1 MPNTAVICPDDPGIH
16 FTPSADA
23 SAASLLTSGALQF
36 VAELERR
43 FGSRRQ
49 QLLGLREDRQ
59 QRLNEGEQPGFRI
72 ETAELRDA
80 QWQAKTAPADLRER
94 HVELLV
100 PAGRT
105 SLEQAF
111 ASGAST
117 VIADL
122 EDSHA
127 PTWQRTLAGQHALK
141 ELIGS
146 RRRAGLAVSGS
157 APRPT
162 LMLRPRGWHLLEH
175 NLRIDDR
182 PVSASLF
189 DFALYLYHNAHNL
202 REQGSGPYFCL
213 PKLESYVEAQL
224 WADLFACAE
233 ESLGLSHGRISCSV
247 LIETLPAVFEMEEIL
262 FTLRDYAVG
271 LNFGRQDHL
280 FSFIKRFQAIP
291 ERVLPE
297 TGQFSGAGFQ
307 HACSRLLVQTCHR
320 RGAHAI
326 GCLST
331 QIPDRPGDDLENT
344 LRQQKTGEAEAGFD
358 GTWVAH
364 SGLVRAAREAFES
377 VLSAPHQFD
386 RQLDDLRITESDLL
400 CVPEGR
406 ITAHGID
413 LHVRTGLHYLSSW
426 LDGEASVAIDN
437 RLRDIAD
444 AEIARAQL
452 WQWVHHPGG
461 RLDDNSPVTYEMVD
475 SILQQALQEIRLEIG
490 EAAYQAQHYPAAAE
504 LLGGVIASD
513 RFEEF
518 LTQPA
523 GHRLA

>member
-1 MPNTAVICPDDPGIH
+1 MPTTAASCPSDPAIRFTLPDD
-16 FTPSADA
+16 TT
-23 SAASLLTSGALQF
+23 AALLTPGALQF
-36 VAELERR
+36 IAELERR
-43 FGSRRQ
+43 FGARRR

-59 QRLNEGEQPGFRI
+59 RRLNEGEQPGFRI
-72 ETAELRDA
+72 ETAELRDS
-80 QWQAKTAPADLRER
+80 QWQVKTAPSDLRER

-100 PAGRT
+100 PARRQD
-105 SLEQAF
+105 LEQAL

-117 VIADL
+117 VIADF
-122 EDSHA
+122 EDSHS
-127 PTWQRTLAGQHALK
+127 PTWQRTLSGQHALK
-141 ELIGS
+141 AIIEN
-146 RRRAGLAVSGS
+146 RRQEGLSASGS
-157 APRPT
+157 APRPA
-162 LMLRPRGWHLLEH
+162 LMLRPRGWHLQEPH
-175 NLRIDDR
+175 LRVDDQ

-189 DFALYLYHNAHNL
+189 DVAVYLYHNALNL

-213 PKLESYVEAQL
+213 PKLESYIEAQL

-233 ESLGLSHGRISCSV
+233 ESLGLGHGRIACSV

-297 TGQFSGAGFQ
+297 TGRFPETGFQ
-307 HACSRLLVQTCHR
+307 HACSNLLVQTCHR

-326 GCLST
+326 GGLST
-331 QIPDRPGDDLENT
+331 QLPDSDGEHHDKT
-344 LRQQKTGEAEAGFD
+344 LRQQKTGEAEAGYD

-364 SGLVRAAREAFES
+364 PGLVPAALEAFES
-377 VLSAPHQFD
+377 ILAAPHQVE
-386 RQLDDLRITESDLL
+386 RQLHDLRISESDLL
-400 CVPEGR
+400 CVPEGD
-406 ITAHGID
+406 ITLAGVQR
-413 LHVRTGLHYLSSW
+413 HVHTGLRYLSAW

-461 RLDDNSPVTYEMVD
+461 CLDDGRPVTYELVE
-475 SILQQALQEIRLEIG
+475 SILQRALQEIRQEVG
-490 EAAYQAQHYPAAAE
+490 DDAYRARHYPLAAE
-504 LLGGVIASD
+504 LLGEVIASD

-523 GHRLA
+523 CHKLA